1 MRSARRSRS
10 RMEGNRTGDQSQLE
24 VVLTRLQP
32 IRLPAQ
38 ALVSYRINRQL
49 SGWSTEDSRRR
60 GALPTPDIADDANS
74 RVPGCLPSLAAH
86 LCSIPIALTAPPSRK
101 TWQ

>member
-1 MRSARRSRS
+1 
-10 RMEGNRTGDQSQLE
+10 MERNRTGDPSQLE

-32 IRLPAQ
+32 MRLPAQ
-38 ALVSYRINRQL
+38 AARQL
-49 SGWSTEDSRRR
+49 SDQSTTLRVDSSSTEDSRRR

>member
-1 MRSARRSRS
+1 
-10 RMEGNRTGDQSQLE
+10 MERNRTGDQSQLE

-38 ALVSYRINRQL
+38 AARQL
-49 SGWSTEDSRRR
+49 SDQSTTLRVDSSSTEDSRRR